1 MVLNHTVYDSF
12 GQVTEESNPAV
23 DFRFGYTGR
32 EQDEESDLM
41 YYRARYFD
49 PATGTFVGEDPLG
62 FGAGDANLYRYVFNS
77 PTNFTDPDGQ
87 SPAEMGDGGIPWR
100 SIVDAAIIG
109 IGGTDSYLQEKTG
122 DIGDA

>member
-109 IGGTDSYLQEKTG
+109 IGGTASYLQEKTG